1 MKYTD
6 LRKAYTT
13 DNTFS
18 SQVSNVQVDSRNFQV
33 YSDSRKRAPEP
44 LRHSEMEAIQA
55 AEQHQEE
62 REKQRKIRAAQ
73 ELMQADDYFKR
84 MKQVVLMDGATPVR
98 KSDRYK
104 P

>member
-18 SQVSNVQVDSRNFQV
+18 NQVSHVPVESRSFDM
-33 YSDSRKRAPEP
+33 YSESRKRAPEP
-44 LRHSEMEAIQA
+44 LRSSEMEAIQA
-55 AEQHQEE
+55 AERHQIQREE
-62 REKQRKIRAAQ
+62 ERKIRAAQ

-84 MKQVVLMDGATPVR
+84 MKQVVLTDSGSMR